1 MKLSILA
8 CLALCTFVIA
18 APAPVEADDADAL
31 DVTPNP
37 EAEVLSA
44 AVCGPFRGICVG
56 WPIGAG
62 AKRRRC
68 AK

>member
-1 MKLSILA
+1 MKLSIIA

-18 APAPVEADDADAL
+18 APAPVEADDAAAL

-37 EAEVLSA
+37 EAEVSSA

-56 WPIGAG
+56 YPIDGA
-62 AKRRRC
+62 AKNRRC
-68 AK
+68 A